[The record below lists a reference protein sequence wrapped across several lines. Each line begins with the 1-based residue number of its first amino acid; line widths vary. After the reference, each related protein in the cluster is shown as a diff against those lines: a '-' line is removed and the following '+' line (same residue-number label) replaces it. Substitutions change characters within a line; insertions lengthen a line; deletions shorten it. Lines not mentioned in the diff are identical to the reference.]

1 VAWMER
7 RDGNARSPRP
17 ARARRTIRLAGG
29 GTAVAVFFAAALA
42 GGYLVRHHQRHRLV
56 VHGVSARISPGS
68 VPRLGGPPVPAE
80 DAVAQPLPT
89 PTPSTPGAALA
100 SGTLDLGNPVMV
112 PDGGEYY
119 LYASQSAPFVHVPVS
134 VGAGGGTWQTVT
146 DALPRLPAW
155 VGTGVVT
162 APEVHHFGAAWVLYF
177 SAPVSGATL
186 GTRCI
191 GDATAGSPGG
201 PFAAA
206 SAPLVCQ
213 RTLGGSYDPRVF
225 VDPAGDPYLLW
236 ESATAPPPEPGTP
249 EVWSQ
254 PLRADGTALTGRP
267 TALYRPDLPWQA
279 GSLGSPDLVVGPGRD
294 WLLYSAGGGYT
305 SPTDAIGA
313 AGCAGPSGPC
323 TDVSATPL
331 LASDAQGSGPG
342 DPATTTV
349 DGGTWLVYN
358 PSYSPGGTLER
369 WVDTVRLG
377 VGTAGPYL
385 AATGMAPA
393 PPQPATPA
401 AVAPTTPAATATPAA
416 SPPGPAPQVGGVL
429 PGPTATPATVV
440 APTAGG
446 AGATAV
452 EAAVSQLGVAYVYG
466 AEAPWH
472 GFDCSGLVQW
482 AWGQAGVS
490 IPRTAAAQ
498 YADLPHVSLSALE
511 PGDLL
516 FYYDLDGDHTIDH
529 VVMYVGSGPDGG
541 QTVIQAPSSGQ
552 TVSYSPVFTGG
563 LVGAARP

>member
-1 VAWMER
+1 MER
-7 RDGNARSPRP
+7 RRGNGRSPRP

-42 GGYLVRHHQRHRLV
+42 GGYLVSHHQRRRLA
-56 VHGVSARISPGS
+56 VHGVSARITPGR
-68 VPRLGGPPVPAE
+68 VPRLGGPAVTE
-80 DAVAQPLPT
+80 DAVAAPAPT
-89 PTPSTPGAALA
+89 PTPATPGAALA
-100 SGTLDLGNPVMV
+100 SGTLDLGNPLMV
-112 PDGGEYY
+112 PGGGGYY
-119 LYASQSAPFVHVPVS
+119 LYASQSVPFVHVPVS
-134 VGAGGGTWQTVT
+134 YGTGGGTWQTVT
-146 DALPRLPAW
+146 DALPDLPPW

-162 APEVHHFGAAWVLYF
+162 APEVHQFGTQWVLYF
-177 SAPVSGATL
+177 SAPASGAPL

-191 GDATAGSPGG
+191 GTATAGSPGG

-206 SAPLVCQ
+206 PTPLVCQ
-213 RTLGGSYDPRVF
+213 RTLGGSFDPRVF
-225 VDPAGDPYLLW
+225 VDPAGNPSLLW
-236 ESATAPPPEPGTP
+236 LSATAPPPDPGTP

-254 PLRADGTALTGRP
+254 PLRADGLALAGRP
-267 TALYRPDLPWQA
+267 AALYRPDLPWQA
-279 GSLGSPDLVVGPGRD
+279 GSLSSPDLVAGPGHD
-294 WLLYSAGGGYT
+294 WLLYSAGGGFT
-305 SPTDAIGA
+305 SPTDAIGDA
-313 AGCAGPSGPC
+313 ACAGPSGPC
-323 TDVSATPL
+323 TDVSTTPL
-331 LASDAQGSGPG
+331 LASNAQGSGPG
-342 DPATTTV
+342 DPAVTTV
-349 DGGTWLVYN
+349 NGGTWLVYN
-358 PSYSPGGTLER
+358 PSYSPGGTLDR
-369 WVDTVRLG
+369 WVDAVRLG
-377 VGTAGPYL
+377 VGPTGPYL

-401 AVAPTTPAATATPAA
+401 TAGPTAPPAAAPAPPPPSRPPAEVDAAPAAT
-416 SPPGPAPQVGGVL
+416 PP
-429 PGPTATPATVV
+429 PATVV

-466 AEAPWH
+466 AESPGH

-498 YADLPHVSLSALE
+498 YAELPHVPLSALE

-516 FYYDLDGDHTIDH
+516 FYYNLDGDNTIDH

-541 QTVIQAPSSGQ
+541 QTVIQAPASGQ